1 MTVDGS
7 PGKFT
12 KARPPANSD
21 RGLGHIQRRSP
32 ASGTARGR
40 IFLDGSGTDI
50 SRWGDTRMN
59 LLPPE
64 PAPCADDD
72 RHPAV
77 EMHVILR
84 DRPDGSSTPPA
95 PSSPSGRLMPVV
107 VIGLLLLVR
116 PSR

>member
-1 MTVDGS
+1 MAGCLES
-7 PGKFT
+7 AGEGRWPSYHQ
-12 KARPPANSD
+12 ARVVSYFADDVRPDS
-21 RGLGHIQRRSP
+21 SKV
-32 ASGTARGR
+32 
-40 IFLDGSGTDI
+40 
-50 SRWGDTRMN
+50 N

-107 VIGLLLLVR
+107 VIGLLLLVCFSFD
-116 PSR
+116 PADNAYAKYDQ